1 VLMPTLESDRR
12 DDGAA
17 VAIVLVLL
25 LHALQT
31 PPPPPRPLSLSLSLS
46 LFSGLVSV
54 SLLARPSLSRRFSVS
69 GLVLVSP
76 DSSLSFPTLLSV
88 SVSNKAHGRMLNKLC
103 IPKEH
108 GSRLHFYGLLFRNCN
123 SSIELTVGH
132 PHRDDQ
138 FSYKMENP
146 EERPWLP
153 NRERKEGVAIV
164 DADPEERPQI
174 CRNNKY
180 AI

>member
-1 VLMPTLESDRR
+1 
-12 DDGAA
+12 
-17 VAIVLVLL
+17 
-25 LHALQT
+25 
-31 PPPPPRPLSLSLSLS
+31 
-46 LFSGLVSV
+46 
-54 SLLARPSLSRRFSVS
+54 
-69 GLVLVSP
+69 
-76 DSSLSFPTLLSV
+76 
-88 SVSNKAHGRMLNKLC
+88 MLNKLC

-108 GSRLHFYGLLFRNCN
+108 GSRLHFYRLLFRNCN

-138 FSYKMENP
+138 LSYKMENP

-153 NRERKEGVAIV
+153 NRERKEGVAII

>member
-1 VLMPTLESDRR
+1 MPTLESDSR

-31 PPPPPRPLSLSLSLS
+31 PPALSLSLSS
-46 LFSGLVSV
+46 VSGLVSV
-54 SLLARPSLSRRFSVS
+54 SLPTPPSLSRRYSVSGLVPVSLPTPPSLSRRFS
-69 GLVLVSP
+69 L
-76 DSSLSFPTLLSV
+76 SLSQT
-88 SVSNKAHGRMLNKLC
+88 KAYGRMPNKLC

-108 GSRLHFYGLLFRNCN
+108 LHFYRLLFRNCN

-132 PHRDDQ
+132 PRRDDQ
-138 FSYKMENP
+138 LSYKMENP
-146 EERPWLP
+146 EERPWLL
-153 NRERKEGVAIV
+153 NRERKEGVPIV

>member
-1 VLMPTLESDRR
+1 MLFK
-12 DDGAA
+12 
-17 VAIVLVLL
+17 
-25 LHALQT
+25 
-31 PPPPPRPLSLSLSLS
+31 PPPPALSLSLSLLWTCLCLSPGSS
-46 LFSGLVSV
+46 LSFP
-54 SLLARPSLSRRFSVS
+54 SLLCLWTCPCL
-69 GLVLVSP
+69 SP

-138 FSYKMENP
+138 LSYKMENP

-174 CRNNKY
+174 CRNNKCPTWVLQ
-180 AI
+180 IDCSECGTPTTFICLTWLLSTIL

>member
-1 VLMPTLESDRR
+1 MLMPTLESDRR

-31 PPPPPRPLSLSLSLS
+31 PPALSLSLSLS
-46 LFSGLVSV
+46 LLCLWTCFCLSPDSSLSV
-54 SLLARPSLSRRFSVS
+54 PSLLCLWTCPCL
-69 GLVLVSP
+69 SP

-88 SVSNKAHGRMLNKLC
+88 SVSNKAYGRMLNQLC

-108 GSRLHFYGLLFRNCN
+108 LHFYRLLFRNCN

-138 FSYKMENP
+138 LSYKMENP

-153 NRERKEGVAIV
+153 NRERKEGVPIV
-164 DADPEERPQI
+164 DADPEERPKI